1 MLPFIPFYI
10 QEVGVTDP
18 VQVRLWVGLTSSG
31 TAITLAIMAPI
42 WGILGDKWGRKLMIL
57 RAMAAGALI
66 LFLMS
71 LAKNV
76 QTIFVLRLIQGLFA
90 GTVTAA
96 ATLVAAG
103 SPKEKLSYSL
113 GFLAS
118 STFIGFSLGP
128 FFGGLAAEYLGY
140 RRAFHMGALLLA
152 IGFFLVLFLVQDI
165 KPVLEEGKKTKPE
178 PVFDRSFKTLFIL
191 LLACLFVARFS
202 RTLPWSFVP
211 LYIQEMRGTI
221 EGSSFATGILS
232 SLIGLAAALSGLTLA
247 RLGDK
252 HDKIKLLSFCL
263 GGASLLTFPIF
274 FTKTL
279 VPFAGFYIAAAFL
292 LGAIDPSLQSFIT
305 EHTSPARRGFVF
317 GVLTLVGSLG
327 WFGAPLL
334 GSLLSI
340 RFGLS
345 AVFLAFS
352 LLLFVSFL
360 FTWSLTYIR
369 KKLQV

>member
-140 RRAFHMGALLLA
+140 RRAFHMGN
-152 IGFFLVLFLVQDI
+152 I
-165 KPVLEEGKKTKPE
+165 
-178 PVFDRSFKTLFIL
+178 SF
-191 LLACLFVARFS
+191 S
-202 RTLPWSFVP
+202 
-211 LYIQEMRGTI
+211 
-221 EGSSFATGILS
+221 
-232 SLIGLAAALSGLTLA
+232 
-247 RLGDK
+247 
-252 HDKIKLLSFCL
+252 
-263 GGASLLTFPIF
+263 
-274 FTKTL
+274 
-279 VPFAGFYIAAAFL
+279 
-292 LGAIDPSLQSFIT
+292 
-305 EHTSPARRGFVF
+305 
-317 GVLTLVGSLG
+317 
-327 WFGAPLL
+327 
-334 GSLLSI
+334 
-340 RFGLS
+340 
-345 AVFLAFS
+345 
-352 LLLFVSFL
+352 
-360 FTWSLTYIR
+360 
-369 KKLQV
+369 